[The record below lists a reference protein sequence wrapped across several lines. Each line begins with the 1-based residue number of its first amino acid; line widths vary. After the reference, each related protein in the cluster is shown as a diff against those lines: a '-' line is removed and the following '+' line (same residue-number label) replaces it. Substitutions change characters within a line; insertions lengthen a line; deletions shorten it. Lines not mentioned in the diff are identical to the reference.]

1 MCSSSSRDPVDEAA
15 AVLPEEAAMG
25 TFRLTAIR
33 AACSLIVAASADIAQ
48 ARPAVLSLS
57 AQEITSAISGK
68 VCTTGG
74 GARFAFGSD
83 GRFEYD
89 GLWQSSGRYIVSSNT
104 VVVTFDSGLRRAF
117 AISIR
122 DGALYMEQTRVSCAA
137 SG

>member
-1 MCSSSSRDPVDEAA
+1 MR
-15 AVLPEEAAMG
+15 
-25 TFRLTAIR
+25 TFRRAAIM
-33 AACSLIVAASADIAQ
+33 AACSLIIAASTDIAH
-48 ARPAVLSLS
+48 AHPAALPLS
-57 AQEITSAISGK
+57 AREITSAISGK

-89 GLWQSSGRYIVSSNT
+89 GLWQSRGSYVVDSKA

-122 DGALYMEQTRVSCAA
+122 DGALFLEQTRVSCGAR
-137 SG
+137 G